1 MAREIIFMVEES
13 PDGGFEAQALG
24 CSIYVQADTYEE
36 LREAVRDSVKCH
48 FEDNEMP
55 AIIRLHLV
63 RDDVIAV

>member
-24 CSIYVQADTYEE
+24 YSIFIEADTYEE
-36 LREAVRDSVKCH
+36 LREAARDGVKCR
-48 FEDNEMP
+48 FEDNDKPE
-55 AIIRLHLV
+55 IIRLHLV